1 MKIVDIVSES
11 TNEGLGNYLASAGAW
26 MLGKGSRAQA
36 IEKLADAMAAA
47 GTKISAKDAEKLVG
61 KELARDAKVM
71 ADAEHLAIKKIDDAK
86 YAANVAAIKAQWTA
100 AKEAIESFR
109 KWTMYPAIGI
119 MFAAPLLV
127 YYNNMQR
134 AQKLLDA
141 QELSLDD
148 FEKWHQQQM
157 SALIGKWA
165 AIFTGMT
172 LTKLSGAG
180 IAWVFRKLGAAPLAK
195 FITSYLGTGSA
206 IAVMAAINH
215 PTAAQ
220 LIADFMAGNIFGQT
234 AGYLG
239 VKGEDALLGW
249 FSSKLP
255 YGNNQAT
262 TQSAAGQGSKQDTK
276 QGPDAAADIGASSQ
290 PPSGSGSTSPN
301 KIASE
306 FDRPLFKDFK

>member
-11 TNEGLGNYLASAGAW
+11 TNEGLGNVLASAGAW
-26 MLGKGSRAQA
+26 MLGKGSRAQSV
-36 IEKLADAMAAA
+36 EKLADAMAAV

-71 ADAEHLAIKKIDDAK
+71 ADAEHLAIKKIADAK
-86 YAANVAAIKAQWTA
+86 YAANVAAIKAQWKA
-100 AKEAIESFR
+100 AGEAIESFR
-109 KWTMYPAIGI
+109 TWTMYPAIGI

-141 QELSLDD
+141 QKLSLSD

-157 SALIGKWA
+157 AALIGKWA

-172 LTKLSGAG
+172 LAKVPAAA
-180 IAWVFRKLGAAPLAK
+180 IAWVFRKLGATVLAK
-195 FITSYLGTGSA
+195 IITSYLGTGSA

-220 LIADFMAGNIFGQT
+220 HIAEFMAGNIFGQT

-255 YGNNQAT
+255 YGNNQVT
-262 TQSAAGQGSKQDTK
+262 NQPVNGQGSKQDTK
-276 QGPDAAADIGASSQ
+276 QDPNAATDIGASSQ
-290 PPSGSGSTSPN
+290 PPSGSGSTSSN